1 MRIGIEMAIQFA
13 RTEFLR
19 RSEGCDSCRKAAY
32 NARTIVKNEQTKI
45 RYNFSRKEDNVYH
58 TVLIPAYV
66 NQKFKNI
73 QTLMNEVERTAKNQK
88 NSQLLKDIVIALPDE
103 KELNLE
109 HRIELTH
116 QIVDA
121 MEWVQN
127 GLGVQID
134 IHKPQI
140 GDKNWHVHILVTMR
154 RFREDGTGLGDI
166 AVDLNPKIITV
177 NGKKVVIKDP
187 EMIHER
193 VKEIINAYFAKL
205 GLPYR
210 VKDTSKVPGK
220 HIGRIRNLI
229 NEVVNENELRK
240 EAHLKI
246 INDADVITDSITH
259 YKSIFTKQDVE
270 KAVKDIPDP
279 TAREQLVQQVLSSN
293 RILELY
299 HDDGES
305 SKYFTTIEVRNEE
318 TRIIRIA
325 NKINNQVYYNDIYNL
340 KSDIESLANVTEEQK
355 QALRHILLSTSGVRV
370 LRGRAGTGK
379 SYVLIKA
386 YKLATNRGQK
396 VIGLAPTHKAVSELK
411 SKGYT
416 EVYTV
421 KGFLYNRKKIF
432 MKGSLIVVD
441 EAGMVGTKAYAE
453 LFRVVRN
460 NYCQLI
466 LAGDEKQLASI
477 ERGGMFEMLSNNFGS
492 HVLID
497 IRRQSE
503 NWSREAATKF
513 AESNIL
519 SGITLLRQ
527 NKCVKFDN
535 TLQDSISKLIYDWS
549 LSKFK
554 LHEKLVITVRNK
566 DVDILNS
573 SIRSLLKANG
583 TLKGTEYER
592 SIDGRK
598 KSYMAGDRIVFQKSD
613 KDLQIQNSEFATLTS
628 VNKNEFVAKT
638 DAGKEV
644 SFDPSKIQFKH
655 GYASTIYK
663 AQGASI
669 KNVYVLHNGVSNISS
684 SYVAM
689 TRHIE
694 SLQLYCNKKA
704 TVSIN
709 SLINQL
715 SRPND
720 KSASITLKTAH
731 DLEKARTK
739 TTVFSKVFS
748 KVENWFKSIIND
760 INDRSH
766 VNEEYYHFTAKPEQ
780 EAKVEKVQQENSIK
794 QCTTKDISTPLF
806 MHIKEQRQYDYDVTI
821 LSAEGKSISSFQEA
835 GIDSRM
841 VYSSNVNNLKYYQAF
856 QGEKI
861 LIAANNDKQNKE
873 YVSTINEA
881 AKALKSKGAITS
893 IVVPSE
899 GEDFNE
905 MLKNKGATAVKELMI
920 PEIMKL
926 INTQN
931 VKTESEQVVKTDIA
945 QKIGLR
951 R

>member
-1 MRIGIEMAIQFA
+1 MAIQFT
-13 RTEFLR
+13 RIEFLT
-19 RSEGCDSCRKAAY
+19 RSKGGDSCRKAAY
-32 NARTIVKNEQTKI
+32 NARTIVKNENTGIK
-45 RYNFSRKEDNVYH
+45 YNFSRKKDNVYH
-58 TVLIPAYV
+58 TVLIPDYV
-66 NQKFKNI
+66 KQEFKNI

-88 NSQLLKDIVIALPDE
+88 NSQLLKDIVIALPDD

-134 IHKPQI
+134 IHKPQTE
-140 GDKNWHVHILVTMR
+140 DKNWHVHILLTMR

-166 AVDLNPKIITV
+166 AVDLNPKIITLS
-177 NGKKVVIKDP
+177 NGKKIVIRDP
-187 EMIHER
+187 EMIHEK
-193 VKEIINAYFAKL
+193 VKKIINAFFAKL
-205 GLPYR
+205 GLSNR
-210 VKDTSKVPGK
+210 VDKISEVPQK
-220 HIGRIRNLI
+220 HIGPTRIRNLI

-240 EAHLKI
+240 EANLKI
-246 INDADVITDSITH
+246 IKDGDVITDSITH
-259 YKSIFTKQDVE
+259 YKSIFTKQDIE
-270 KAVKDIPDP
+270 KAIKDIPYS
-279 TAREQLVQQVLSSN
+279 AKAEREQLVQQVLSSN

-305 SKYFTTIEVRNEE
+305 SKYFTTIEVRNDE

-340 KSDIESLANVTEEQK
+340 KSDIEGLANVSEEQK
-355 QALRHILLSTSGVRV
+355 QALRHILLSNSGVRV

-379 SYVLIKA
+379 SYVLAKVH
-386 YKLATNRGQK
+386 KLATKRGQN
-396 VIGLAPTHKAVSELK
+396 VIGLAPTHKAVSKLK

-432 MKGSLIVVD
+432 MQDSLIVVD

-453 LFRVVRN
+453 LVRVVRKN
-460 NYCQLI
+460 NCQLI

-477 ERGGMFEMLSNNFGS
+477 ERGGMFEMLSNIFGS
-492 HVLID
+492 HVLVN

-503 NWSREAATKF
+503 NWSREAAMEF

-527 NKCVKFDN
+527 NNCVRFDN
-535 TLQDSISKLIYDWS
+535 TLQDSMSKLIYNWS

-583 TLKGTEYER
+583 TLQGKEYRR
-592 SIDGRK
+592 SIAERK
-598 KSYMAGDRIVFQKSD
+598 ESYMAGDRIVFQKSY

-628 VNKNEFVAKT
+628 VSKNKFIAKT
-638 DAGKEV
+638 DTGKEV
-644 SFDPSKIQFKH
+644 SFDPSEIQFKH
-655 GYASTIYK
+655 GYASTVYK
-663 AQGASI
+663 VQGASI
-669 KNVYVLHNGVSNISS
+669 KDVYVLHNGVSNISS

-689 TRHIE
+689 TRHIK
-694 SLQLYCNKKA
+694 SLKLYCNKEA
-704 TVSIN
+704 TKSIN
-709 SLINQL
+709 SLIKQL
-715 SRPND
+715 SRPNE

-731 DLEKARTK
+731 DLEEERTK
-739 TTVFSKVFS
+739 TTVFSKI
-748 KVENWFKSIIND
+748 ENWFKSIIND

-766 VNEEYYHFTAKPEQ
+766 VNKEYYHFTAKPEE
-780 EAKVEKVQQENSIK
+780 EAKVEKVQL
-794 QCTTKDISTPLF
+794 KDISTPLF

-821 LSAEGKSISSFQEA
+821 LSAEGKTISSFQEI

-841 VYSSNVNNLKYYQAF
+841 VYSSNVNNLKYYQPF

-881 AKALKSKGAITS
+881 AKVLTSKGAITS
-893 IVVPSE
+893 IVIHSE

-945 QKIGLR
+945 QKIVIR

>member
-1 MRIGIEMAIQFA
+1 MAIQFA
-13 RTEFLR
+13 RIEFLR
-19 RSEGCDSCRKAAY
+19 RSEGGDSCRKAAY
-32 NARTIVKNEQTKI
+32 NARTIVKNKQTGI
-45 RYNFSRKEDNVYH
+45 RYNFSRKKDNVYH
-58 TVLIPAYV
+58 TVLIPDYV
-66 NQKFKNI
+66 NQDFKNI
-73 QTLMNEVERTAKNQK
+73 QTLMNEVERTETRE
-88 NSQLLKDIVIALPDE
+88 NSKLLKDIVIALPDE

-116 QIVDA
+116 RIVDA

-140 GDKNWHVHILVTMR
+140 GDKNWHVHILVTTR
-154 RFREDGTGLGDI
+154 RFKENGEELGDK
-166 AVDLNPKIITV
+166 AVDLEAKFITV
-177 NGKKVVIKDP
+177 KGQWRIIKDSK
-187 EMIHER
+187 MIHEIA
-193 VKEIINAYFAKL
+193 KEETNAYFAEL

-210 VKDTSKVPGK
+210 VDETSEVPGK
-220 HIGRIRNLI
+220 HIGPRRIRNFI
-229 NEVVNENELRK
+229 NEVLNENELRK

-340 KSDIESLANVTEEQK
+340 KSDIEGLANVSEEQK
-355 QALRHILLSTSGVRV
+355 QALSHILLSTSGVRV

-386 YKLATNRGQK
+386 HKLATNRGQK
-396 VIGLAPTHKAVSELK
+396 VIGLAPTHKAVSELR

-432 MKGSLIVVD
+432 MQDSLIVVD

-460 NYCQLI
+460 NNCQLI

-477 ERGGMFEMLSNNFGS
+477 ERGGMFEMLSNIFGS
-492 HVLID
+492 HVLVN
-497 IRRQSE
+497 IRRQSK
-503 NWSREAATKF
+503 NWSREAAMEF

-527 NKCVKFDN
+527 NNCVRFDN
-535 TLQDSISKLIYDWS
+535 TLQDSMSKLIYDWS

-598 KSYMAGDRIVFQKSD
+598 KSYMAGDRIVFQKSY

-628 VNKNEFVAKT
+628 VSKNKFIAKT
-638 DAGKEV
+638 DTGKEV
-644 SFDPSKIQFKH
+644 SFDPSEIQFKH
-655 GYASTIYK
+655 GYASTVYK
-663 AQGASI
+663 VQGASI
-669 KNVYVLHNGVSNISS
+669 KDVYVLHNGVSNISS

-689 TRHIE
+689 TRYIE
-694 SLQLYCNKKA
+694 NLKLYCNKEA
-704 TVSIN
+704 TKSIN

-715 SRPND
+715 SRPNE

-731 DLEKARTK
+731 DLEKERTK
-739 TTVFSKVFS
+739 TTVFSKI
-748 KVENWFKSIIND
+748 ENWFKSIIND

-766 VNEEYYHFTAKPEQ
+766 VNKEYYHFTAKPEE
-780 EAKVEKVQQENSIK
+780 EAKVEKVQL
-794 QCTTKDISTPLF
+794 KDISTPLF
-806 MHIKEQRQYDYDVTI
+806 MQIKEQRQYDYDVTI
-821 LSAEGKSISSFQEA
+821 LSAEGKTISSFQEA

-841 VYSSNVNNLKYYQAF
+841 VYSSNVNNLKYYQPF

-881 AKALKSKGAITS
+881 AKVLTSKGAITS
-893 IVVPSE
+893 IVIHSE

-905 MLKNKGATAVKELMI
+905 MLKNKGAIAVKELMI

-931 VKTESEQVVKTDIA
+931 VKTESEQIIKADIA
-945 QKIGLR
+945 PKIVIR

>member
-13 RTEFLR
+13 RIEFLS
-19 RSEGCDSCRKAAY
+19 RSTGGDSCRKAAY
-32 NARTIVKNEQTKI
+32 NARTIVKNKQTGI
-45 RYNFSRKEDNVYH
+45 RYNFSRKKDNVYH
-58 TVLIPAYV
+58 TVLIPDYV
-66 NQKFKNI
+66 KQEFKNI
-73 QTLMNEVERTAKNQK
+73 QTLMNEVERTAKDP

-116 QIVDA
+116 RIVDA

-140 GDKNWHVHILVTMR
+140 GDKNWHAHILLTMR
-154 RFREDGTGLGDI
+154 RFRKDGTGLGDR

-177 NGKKVVIKDP
+177 NGKKVVIKDSK
-187 EMIHER
+187 MIHEIA
-193 VKEIINAYFAKL
+193 KEETNAYFAEL

-210 VKDTSKVPGK
+210 VDETSEVPGK
-220 HIGRIRNLI
+220 HIGPRRIRNLI
-229 NEVVNENELRK
+229 NEVLNENELRK

-259 YKSIFTKQDVE
+259 YKSIFTKEDVE

-279 TAREQLVQQVLSSN
+279 TAREQLVQKVLSSN

-325 NKINNQVYYNDIYNL
+325 NKINDQVYYNNIYNL
-340 KSDIESLANVTEEQK
+340 KSDIEGLANVSEEQK

-379 SYVLIKA
+379 SYVLAKA
-386 YKLATNRGQK
+386 HKLATNRGQK
-396 VIGLAPTHKAVSELK
+396 VIGLAPTHKAVSELR

-432 MKGSLIVVD
+432 MQDSLIVVD

-460 NYCQLI
+460 NNCQLI

-477 ERGGMFEMLSNNFGS
+477 ERGGMFEILSNIFGS
-492 HVLID
+492 HVLVN

-503 NWSREAATKF
+503 NWSREAAMEF

-527 NKCVKFDN
+527 NNCVRFDN
-535 TLQDSISKLIYDWS
+535 TLQDSMSKLIYNWS

-554 LHEKLVITVRNK
+554 PHEKLVITVRNK

-583 TLKGTEYER
+583 TLQGTEYRR
-592 SIDGRK
+592 SI
-598 KSYMAGDRIVFQKSD
+598 
-613 KDLQIQNSEFATLTS
+613 
-628 VNKNEFVAKT
+628 
-638 DAGKEV
+638 
-644 SFDPSKIQFKH
+644 
-655 GYASTIYK
+655 
-663 AQGASI
+663 
-669 KNVYVLHNGVSNISS
+669 
-684 SYVAM
+684 
-689 TRHIE
+689 
-694 SLQLYCNKKA
+694 
-704 TVSIN
+704 
-709 SLINQL
+709 
-715 SRPND
+715 
-720 KSASITLKTAH
+720 
-731 DLEKARTK
+731 LEKERTK

-766 VNEEYYHFTAKPEQ
+766 VNEEYYHFTVKPEQ

-794 QCTTKDISTPLF
+794 QYPFKDISTPLF
-806 MHIKEQRQYDYDVTI
+806 MQIKEQRQYDYDVTI
-821 LSAEGKSISSFQEA
+821 LSAEGKTISSFQEA

-841 VYSSNVNNLKYYQAF
+841 VYSSNVNNLKYYQPF

-881 AKALKSKGAITS
+881 VKVLTSKGAITS
-893 IVVPSE
+893 IVIHSE
-899 GEDFNE
+899 GEDFND
-905 MLKNKGATAVKELMI
+905 MLKNKGAVAVKELMI

>member
-1 MRIGIEMAIQFA
+1 MAIQFT
-13 RTEFLR
+13 RIEFLT
-19 RSEGCDSCRKAAY
+19 RSKGGDSCRKAAY
-32 NARTIVKNEQTKI
+32 NARTIVKNENTGIK
-45 RYNFSRKEDNVYH
+45 YNFSRKKDNVYH
-58 TVLIPAYV
+58 TVLIPDYV
-66 NQKFKNI
+66 KQEFKNI

-88 NSQLLKDIVIALPDE
+88 NSQLLKDIVIALPDD

-134 IHKPQI
+134 IHKPQT
-140 GDKNWHVHILVTMR
+140 GDKNWHTHILLTMR

-177 NGKKVVIKDP
+177 NGKKVVIKDSK
-187 EMIHER
+187 MIHEIA
-193 VKEIINAYFAKL
+193 KEETNAYFAEL

-210 VKDTSKVPGK
+210 VDETSEVPGK
-220 HIGRIRNLI
+220 HIGPRRIRNLI
-229 NEVVNENELRK
+229 NEVLNENELRK

-325 NKINNQVYYNDIYNL
+325 NKINDQVYYNDIYNL
-340 KSDIESLANVTEEQK
+340 KSDIEGLANVSEEQK

-386 YKLATNRGQK
+386 HKLATNRGQK
-396 VIGLAPTHKAVSELK
+396 VIGLAPTHKAVSELR

-421 KGFLYNRKKIF
+421 KGFLYNRKKNF
-432 MKGSLIVVD
+432 MQGSLIVVD

-460 NYCQLI
+460 NNCQLI

-477 ERGGMFEMLSNNFGS
+477 ERGGMFEMLSNIFGS
-492 HVLID
+492 HVLVN
-497 IRRQSE
+497 IRRQSK

-519 SGITLLRQ
+519 SCITLLRQ

-535 TLQDSISKLIYDWS
+535 TLQDSMSKLIYNWS

-583 TLKGTEYER
+583 TLQGKEYRR
-592 SIDGRK
+592 SIAERK
-598 KSYMAGDRIVFQKSD
+598 ESYMAGDRIVFQKSY

-628 VNKNEFVAKT
+628 VSKNKFIAKT
-638 DAGKEV
+638 DTRKEV
-644 SFDPSKIQFKH
+644 SFDPSEIQFKH
-655 GYASTIYK
+655 GYASTVYK

-669 KNVYVLHNGVSNISS
+669 KDVYVLHNGISNISS

-694 SLQLYCNKKA
+694 NLQLYCNKEA
-704 TVSIN
+704 TGSIN

-715 SRPND
+715 SRPNE

-731 DLEKARTK
+731 DLEKERTK
-739 TTVFSKVFS
+739 TTVFSKI
-748 KVENWFKSIIND
+748 ENWFKSIIND

-780 EAKVEKVQQENSIK
+780 EAKVEKVQL
-794 QCTTKDISTPLF
+794 KDISTPLF

-821 LSAEGKSISSFQEA
+821 LSAEGKTISSFQKA

-841 VYSSNVNNLKYYQAF
+841 VYSSNVNNLKYYQPF

-861 LIAANNDKQNKE
+861 LIAANNDKHNKE
-873 YVSTINEA
+873 YASTINEA

-905 MLKNKGATAVKELMI
+905 MLKNKGAIAVKELMI

-945 QKIGLR
+945 PKIGVR

>member
-1 MRIGIEMAIQFA
+1 M
-13 RTEFLR
+13 
-19 RSEGCDSCRKAAY
+19 
-32 NARTIVKNEQTKI
+32 
-45 RYNFSRKEDNVYH
+45 
-58 TVLIPAYV
+58 
-66 NQKFKNI
+66 
-73 QTLMNEVERTAKNQK
+73 
-88 NSQLLKDIVIALPDE
+88 
-103 KELNLE
+103 
-109 HRIELTH
+109 
-116 QIVDA
+116 
-121 MEWVQN
+121 
-127 GLGVQID
+127 
-134 IHKPQI
+134 
-140 GDKNWHVHILVTMR
+140 
-154 RFREDGTGLGDI
+154 
-166 AVDLNPKIITV
+166 
-177 NGKKVVIKDP
+177 
-187 EMIHER
+187 
-193 VKEIINAYFAKL
+193 
-205 GLPYR
+205 
-210 VKDTSKVPGK
+210 
-220 HIGRIRNLI
+220 
-229 NEVVNENELRK
+229 
-240 EAHLKI
+240 
-246 INDADVITDSITH
+246 
-259 YKSIFTKQDVE
+259 
-270 KAVKDIPDP
+270 
-279 TAREQLVQQVLSSN
+279 
-293 RILELY
+293 
-299 HDDGES
+299 
-305 SKYFTTIEVRNEE
+305 
-318 TRIIRIA
+318 
-325 NKINNQVYYNDIYNL
+325 
-340 KSDIESLANVTEEQK
+340 
-355 QALRHILLSTSGVRV
+355 LSTSGVRV

-386 YKLATNRGQK
+386 HKLATNRRQK
-396 VIGLAPTHKAVSELK
+396 VIGLAPTHKAVSELR

-421 KGFLYNRKKIF
+421 KGFLYNRKKNF
-432 MKGSLIVVD
+432 MQGSLIVVD

-519 SGITLLRQ
+519 SGITLMRQ

-583 TLKGTEYER
+583 TLQGTEYRR
-592 SIDGRK
+592 SIAGRK
-598 KSYMAGDRIVFQKSD
+598 ESYMAGDRIVFQKSD

-669 KNVYVLHNGVSNISS
+669 KDVYVLHNGVSNISS

-694 SLQLYCNKKA
+694 KLQLYCNKKA
-704 TVSIN
+704 TVSIK

-715 SRPND
+715 SRPNE

-731 DLEKARTK
+731 DLEKERTK

-766 VNEEYYHFTAKPEQ
+766 VNEEYYHFTAKPEE
-780 EAKVEKVQQENSIK
+780 EAKVEKVQL
-794 QCTTKDISTPLF
+794 KDISTPLF

-821 LSAEGKSISSFQEA
+821 LSAEGKTISSFQEA

-841 VYSSNVNNLKYYQAF
+841 VYSSNVNNLKYYQPF

-873 YVSTINEA
+873 YASTINEA

-945 QKIGLR
+945 QKIVIR

>member
-1 MRIGIEMAIQFA
+1 MQ
-13 RTEFLR
+13 
-19 RSEGCDSCRKAAY
+19 
-32 NARTIVKNEQTKI
+32 
-45 RYNFSRKEDNVYH
+45 
-58 TVLIPAYV
+58 
-66 NQKFKNI
+66 
-73 QTLMNEVERTAKNQK
+73 
-88 NSQLLKDIVIALPDE
+88 
-103 KELNLE
+103 
-109 HRIELTH
+109 
-116 QIVDA
+116 
-121 MEWVQN
+121 
-127 GLGVQID
+127 
-134 IHKPQI
+134 
-140 GDKNWHVHILVTMR
+140 
-154 RFREDGTGLGDI
+154 
-166 AVDLNPKIITV
+166 
-177 NGKKVVIKDP
+177 
-187 EMIHER
+187 
-193 VKEIINAYFAKL
+193 
-205 GLPYR
+205 
-210 VKDTSKVPGK
+210 
-220 HIGRIRNLI
+220 
-229 NEVVNENELRK
+229 
-240 EAHLKI
+240 
-246 INDADVITDSITH
+246 
-259 YKSIFTKQDVE
+259 
-270 KAVKDIPDP
+270 
-279 TAREQLVQQVLSSN
+279 
-293 RILELY
+293 
-299 HDDGES
+299 
-305 SKYFTTIEVRNEE
+305 
-318 TRIIRIA
+318 
-325 NKINNQVYYNDIYNL
+325 
-340 KSDIESLANVTEEQK
+340 
-355 QALRHILLSTSGVRV
+355 
-370 LRGRAGTGK
+370 
-379 SYVLIKA
+379 
-386 YKLATNRGQK
+386 
-396 VIGLAPTHKAVSELK
+396 
-411 SKGYT
+411 
-416 EVYTV
+416 
-421 KGFLYNRKKIF
+421 
-432 MKGSLIVVD
+432 GSLIVVD

-583 TLKGTEYER
+583 TLQGTEYRR
-592 SIDGRK
+592 SIAGRK
-598 KSYMAGDRIVFQKSD
+598 ESYMAGDRIVFQKSD

-669 KNVYVLHNGVSNISS
+669 KDVYVLHNGVSNISS

-731 DLEKARTK
+731 DLEKERTRP
-739 TTVFSKVFS
+739 TVFS

-766 VNEEYYHFTAKPEQ
+766 VNEEYYYFTAKPEE
-780 EAKVEKVQQENSIK
+780 EAKVEKVQL
-794 QCTTKDISTPLF
+794 KDISTPLF
-806 MHIKEQRQYDYDVTI
+806 MQIKEQRQYDYDVTI
-821 LSAEGKSISSFQEA
+821 LSAEGKAISSFQKA

-841 VYSSNVNNLKYYQAF
+841 VYSSNVNNLKYYQPF

-861 LIAANNDKQNKE
+861 LIAANNYKQNKE

-881 AKALKSKGAITS
+881 AKVLTSKGAITS

-905 MLKNKGATAVKELMI
+905 MLKNKGATAVNELMI

-945 QKIGLR
+945 QKIGVR

>member
-1 MRIGIEMAIQFA
+1 MRIGIEMAIQFT
-13 RTEFLR
+13 RIEFLS
-19 RSEGCDSCRKAAY
+19 RSKGGDSCRKAAY
-32 NARTIVKNEQTKI
+32 NARTIVKNKQTGIK
-45 RYNFSRKEDNVYH
+45 YNFSRKKDNVYH
-58 TVLIPAYV
+58 TVLIPDYV
-66 NQKFKNI
+66 KQEFKNI
-73 QTLMNEVERTAKNQK
+73 QTLMNEVERTAKK
-88 NSQLLKDIVIALPDE
+88 DNSQLLKDIVIALPDE

-116 QIVDA
+116 QIVDE
-121 MEWVQN
+121 MEWVQK
-127 GLGVQID
+127 GIGVQID
-134 IHKPQI
+134 IHKPQT
-140 GDKNWHVHILVTMR
+140 GDKNWHVHILLTMR

-166 AVDLNPKIITV
+166 AVDLNPKIRTV

-210 VKDTSKVPGK
+210 VDEKSKVPGK

-246 INDADVITDSITH
+246 INDADLITDSITH

-279 TAREQLVQQVLSSN
+279 TAREQLVQKVLSSN

-305 SKYFTTIEVRNEE
+305 SKYFTTTEVRNEE

-340 KSDIESLANVTEEQK
+340 KSDIEGLANVSEEQK

-379 SYVLIKA
+379 SYVLAKA

-432 MKGSLIVVD
+432 MQGSLIVVD

-583 TLKGTEYER
+583 TLQGTEYRR
-592 SIDGRK
+592 SIAGRK
-598 KSYMAGDRIVFQKSD
+598 ESYMAGDRIVFQKSD

-644 SFDPSKIQFKH
+644 SFDSVKYNLNMAMQ
-655 GYASTIYK
+655 
-663 AQGASI
+663 
-669 KNVYVLHNGVSNISS
+669 VLFI
-684 SYVAM
+684 
-689 TRHIE
+689 R
-694 SLQLYCNKKA
+694 L
-704 TVSIN
+704 
-709 SLINQL
+709 
-715 SRPND
+715 R
-720 KSASITLKTAH
+720 
-731 DLEKARTK
+731 
-739 TTVFSKVFS
+739 
-748 KVENWFKSIIND
+748 
-760 INDRSH
+760 
-766 VNEEYYHFTAKPEQ
+766 
-780 EAKVEKVQQENSIK
+780 
-794 QCTTKDISTPLF
+794 
-806 MHIKEQRQYDYDVTI
+806 
-821 LSAEGKSISSFQEA
+821 
-835 GIDSRM
+835 
-841 VYSSNVNNLKYYQAF
+841 
-856 QGEKI
+856 
-861 LIAANNDKQNKE
+861 
-873 YVSTINEA
+873 
-881 AKALKSKGAITS
+881 
-893 IVVPSE
+893 
-899 GEDFNE
+899 
-905 MLKNKGATAVKELMI
+905 EL
-920 PEIMKL
+920 L
-926 INTQN
+926 
-931 VKTESEQVVKTDIA
+931 
-945 QKIGLR
+945 
-951 R
+951 

>member
-1 MRIGIEMAIQFA
+1 MAIQFT
-13 RTEFLR
+13 RIEFLT
-19 RSEGCDSCRKAAY
+19 RSKGGDSCRKAAY
-32 NARTIVKNEQTKI
+32 NARTIVENEKTGIK
-45 RYNFSRKEDNVYH
+45 YNFSRKKDNVYH
-58 TVLIPAYV
+58 TVLIPDYV

-73 QTLMNEVERTAKNQK
+73 QTLMNEVERTAKDP

-116 QIVDA
+116 RIVDA

-140 GDKNWHVHILVTMR
+140 GDKNWHAHILLTMR
-154 RFREDGTGLGDI
+154 RFRKDGTGLGDR

-177 NGKKVVIKDP
+177 NGKKVVIKDSK
-187 EMIHER
+187 MIHEIA
-193 VKEIINAYFAKL
+193 KEETNAYFAEL

-210 VKDTSKVPGK
+210 VDETSEVPGK
-220 HIGRIRNLI
+220 HIGPRRIRNLI

-270 KAVKDIPDP
+270 KAVKDIPDL
-279 TAREQLVQQVLSSN
+279 TAREQLVQKVLSSN

-340 KSDIESLANVTEEQK
+340 KSDIEGLANVSEEQK

-386 YKLATNRGQK
+386 HELATNRGQK

-416 EVYTV
+416 DVYTV

-432 MKGSLIVVD
+432 MQNRLIVVD

-460 NYCQLI
+460 NNCQLI

-477 ERGGMFEMLSNNFGS
+477 ERGGMFEMLSNIFGS
-492 HVLID
+492 HVLVNIQ
-497 IRRQSE
+497 RQSE
-503 NWSREAATKF
+503 NWSREAAMKF

-527 NKCVKFDN
+527 NNCVRFDN
-535 TLQDSISKLIYDWS
+535 TLQDSMSKLIYNWS

-554 LHEKLVITVRNK
+554 PHEKLVITVRNK

-583 TLKGTEYER
+583 TLKGKEYRR
-592 SIDGRK
+592 SIAGREE
-598 KSYMAGDRIVFQKSD
+598 SYMVGDRIVFQTND

-628 VNKNEFVAKT
+628 VSKNKFIAKT
-638 DAGKEV
+638 DAGKKV

-669 KNVYVLHNGVSNISS
+669 KDVYVLHNGVSNISS

-731 DLEKARTK
+731 DLEKERTK

-766 VNEEYYHFTAKPEQ
+766 VNEEYYHFTAKPDQ
-780 EAKVEKVQQENSIK
+780 EAKVEKVQL
-794 QCTTKDISTPLF
+794 KDISTPLF
-806 MHIKEQRQYDYDVTI
+806 MQIKEQRQYDYDVTI
-821 LSAEGKSISSFQEA
+821 LSAEGKAISSFQKA

-841 VYSSNVNNLKYYQAF
+841 VYSSNVNNLKYYQPF

-861 LIAANNDKQNKE
+861 LIAANNYKQNKE

-881 AKALKSKGAITS
+881 AKVLTSKGAITS

-931 VKTESEQVVKTDIA
+931 VKTESEQVVKTNIA
-945 QKIGLR
+945 PKIGVR

>member
-1 MRIGIEMAIQFA
+1 MRIGIEMAIQFT
-13 RTEFLR
+13 RIEFLS
-19 RSEGCDSCRKAAY
+19 RSKGGDSCRKAAY
-32 NARTIVKNEQTKI
+32 NARTIVKNKQTGIK
-45 RYNFSRKEDNVYH
+45 YNFSRKKDNVYH
-58 TVLIPAYV
+58 TVLIPDYV
-66 NQKFKNI
+66 KQEFKNI
-73 QTLMNEVERTAKNQK
+73 QTLMNEVERTAKDP

-116 QIVDA
+116 RIVDA

-140 GDKNWHVHILVTMR
+140 GDKNWHAHILLTMR
-154 RFREDGTGLGDI
+154 RFRKDGTGLGDR

-177 NGKKVVIKDP
+177 NGKKVVIKDSK
-187 EMIHER
+187 MIHEIA
-193 VKEIINAYFAKL
+193 KEETNAYFAEL

-210 VKDTSKVPGK
+210 VDETSEVPGK
-220 HIGRIRNLI
+220 HIGPRRIRNFI
-229 NEVVNENELRK
+229 NEVLNENELRK

-340 KSDIESLANVTEEQK
+340 KSDIEGLANVSEEQK

-386 YKLATNRGQK
+386 HELATNRGQK

-432 MKGSLIVVD
+432 MQDSLIVVD

-460 NYCQLI
+460 NNCQLI

-477 ERGGMFEMLSNNFGS
+477 ERGGMFEMLSNIFGS
-492 HVLID
+492 HVLVN

-503 NWSREAATKF
+503 NWSREAAMEF

-527 NKCVKFDN
+527 NNSVRFDN
-535 TLQDSISKLIYDWS
+535 TLQDSMSKLIYNWS

-554 LHEKLVITVRNK
+554 PHEKLVITVRNK

-598 KSYMAGDRIVFQKSD
+598 KSYMAGDRIVFQKSY

-628 VNKNEFVAKT
+628 VSKNKFIAKT
-638 DAGKEV
+638 DTGKEV
-644 SFDPSKIQFKH
+644 SFDPSEIQFKH
-655 GYASTIYK
+655 GYASTVYK
-663 AQGASI
+663 VQGASI
-669 KNVYVLHNGVSNISS
+669 KDVYVLHNGVSNISS

-689 TRHIE
+689 TRHIK
-694 SLQLYCNKKA
+694 SLKLYCNNEA
-704 TVSIN
+704 TKSVN

-715 SRPND
+715 SRPNE

-731 DLEKARTK
+731 DLEKERTK
-739 TTVFSKVFS
+739 TTVFSKI
-748 KVENWFKSIIND
+748 ENWFKSIIND

-766 VNEEYYHFTAKPEQ
+766 VNKEYYHFTAKPEE
-780 EAKVEKVQQENSIK
+780 EAKVEKVQL
-794 QCTTKDISTPLF
+794 KDISTPLF
-806 MHIKEQRQYDYDVTI
+806 MHIKEQRQNDYDVTI
-821 LSAEGKSISSFQEA
+821 LSAEGKTISSFQEA

-841 VYSSNVNNLKYYQAF
+841 VYSSNVNNLKYYQPF

-881 AKALKSKGAITS
+881 AKVLTSKGAITS
-893 IVVPSE
+893 IVIHSE

-905 MLKNKGATAVKELMI
+905 MLKNKGAIAVKGLMI

>member
-1 MRIGIEMAIQFA
+1 MAIQFT
-13 RTEFLR
+13 RIEFLT
-19 RSEGCDSCRKAAY
+19 RSKGGDSCRKAAY
-32 NARTIVKNEQTKI
+32 NARTIVENEKTGIK
-45 RYNFSRKEDNVYH
+45 YNFSRKKDNVYH
-58 TVLIPAYV
+58 TVLIPDYV

-73 QTLMNEVERTAKNQK
+73 QTLMNEVERTAKDP

-116 QIVDA
+116 RIVDA

-140 GDKNWHVHILVTMR
+140 GDKNWHAHILLTMR
-154 RFREDGTGLGDI
+154 RFRKDGTGLGDR

-177 NGKKVVIKDP
+177 NGKKVVIKDSK
-187 EMIHER
+187 MIHEIA
-193 VKEIINAYFAKL
+193 KEETNAYFAEL
-205 GLPYR
+205 GLLYR
-210 VKDTSKVPGK
+210 VDETSEVPGK
-220 HIGRIRNLI
+220 HIGPRRIRNLI

-279 TAREQLVQQVLSSN
+279 TAREQLVQKVLSSN

-340 KSDIESLANVTEEQK
+340 KSDIEGLANVSEEQK

-379 SYVLIKA
+379 SYVLAKA

-396 VIGLAPTHKAVSELK
+396 VIGLAPTHKAVSELR

-477 ERGGMFEMLSNNFGS
+477 ERGGMFEMLSNIFGS
-492 HVLID
+492 HVLVNIQ
-497 IRRQSE
+497 RQSE
-503 NWSREAATKF
+503 NWSREAAMKF

-527 NKCVKFDN
+527 NNCVRFDN
-535 TLQDSISKLIYDWS
+535 TLQDSMSKLIYNWS

-554 LHEKLVITVRNK
+554 PHEKLVITVRNK

-583 TLKGTEYER
+583 TLKGKEYRR
-592 SIDGRK
+592 SIAGREE
-598 KSYMAGDRIVFQKSD
+598 SYMVGDRIVFQTND

-628 VNKNEFVAKT
+628 VSKNKFIAKT
-638 DAGKEV
+638 DAGKKV

-655 GYASTIYK
+655 GYASTVYK
-663 AQGASI
+663 VQGASI
-669 KNVYVLHNGVSNISS
+669 KDVYVLHNGVSNISS

-689 TRHIE
+689 TRYIE
-694 SLQLYCNKKA
+694 NLKLYCNKEA
-704 TVSIN
+704 TKSIN

-715 SRPND
+715 SRPNE

-731 DLEKARTK
+731 DLEKERTK
-739 TTVFSKVFS
+739 PTVFS

-766 VNEEYYHFTAKPEQ
+766 VNEEYYYFTAKPEE
-780 EAKVEKVQQENSIK
+780 EAKVEKVQL
-794 QCTTKDISTPLF
+794 KDISTPLF

-821 LSAEGKSISSFQEA
+821 LSAEGKTISSFQEA

-841 VYSSNVNNLKYYQAF
+841 VYSSNVNNLKYYQPF

-881 AKALKSKGAITS
+881 AKVLTSKGAITS
-893 IVVPSE
+893 IVIHSE

-905 MLKNKGATAVKELMI
+905 MLKNKGAIAVKGLMI

-931 VKTESEQVVKTDIA
+931 VKTEPEQIVKADIA
-945 QKIGLR
+945 PKIRIR

>member
-1 MRIGIEMAIQFA
+1 MHIYWLLQE
-13 RTEFLR
+13 
-19 RSEGCDSCRKAAY
+19 D
-32 NARTIVKNEQTKI
+32 
-45 RYNFSRKEDNVYH
+45 KENG
-58 TVLIPAYV
+58 
-66 NQKFKNI
+66 
-73 QTLMNEVERTAKNQK
+73 E
-88 NSQLLKDIVIALPDE
+88 
-103 KELNLE
+103 ELCS
-109 HRIELTH
+109 
-116 QIVDA
+116 
-121 MEWVQN
+121 
-127 GLGVQID
+127 
-134 IHKPQI
+134 K
-140 GDKNWHVHILVTMR
+140 
-154 RFREDGTGLGDI
+154 
-166 AVDLNPKIITV
+166 AVDLEAKFITV
-177 NGKKVVIKDP
+177 KGQRCIIRDS
-187 EMIHER
+187 EMIHEI
-193 VKEIINAYFAKL
+193 VKEIINAFFAKL

-210 VKDTSKVPGK
+210 VDEISEVPGK
-220 HIGRIRNLI
+220 HIGNIKYIEIRNLI
-229 NEVVNENELRK
+229 TEVLNENELRK

-279 TAREQLVQQVLSSN
+279 TAREQLVQKVLSSN

-299 HDDGES
+299 YDDGES

-325 NKINNQVYYNDIYNL
+325 NKINNRVYYNDIYNL
-340 KSDIESLANVTEEQK
+340 KSDIEGLANVSEEQK

-386 YKLATNRGQK
+386 HKLATNRGQK

-432 MKGSLIVVD
+432 MQGSLIVVD

-583 TLKGTEYER
+583 TLQGTEYRR
-592 SIDGRK
+592 SIAGRK
-598 KSYMAGDRIVFQKSD
+598 ESYMAGDRIVFQKSD

-638 DAGKEV
+638 DAEKEV

-655 GYASTIYK
+655 GYASTVYK

-669 KNVYVLHNGVSNISS
+669 KDVYVLHNGISNISS

-694 SLQLYCNKKA
+694 KLQLYCNKKV

-731 DLEKARTK
+731 DLEKERTK

-766 VNEEYYHFTAKPEQ
+766 VNKEYYHFTAKPEE
-780 EAKVEKVQQENSIK
+780 EAKVEKVQL
-794 QCTTKDISTPLF
+794 KDISTPLF

-821 LSAEGKSISSFQEA
+821 LSAEGKTISSFQEA

-841 VYSSNVNNLKYYQAF
+841 VYSSNVNNLKYYQPF

-881 AKALKSKGAITS
+881 AKVLKSKGAITS
-893 IVVPSE
+893 IVVPSK

-905 MLKNKGATAVKELMI
+905 MLKNKGSIAVKGLMI

-945 QKIGLR
+945 QKIVIR

>member
-1 MRIGIEMAIQFA
+1 MAIQFT
-13 RTEFLR
+13 RIEFLS
-19 RSEGCDSCRKAAY
+19 RSKGGDSCRKAAY
-32 NARTIVKNEQTKI
+32 NARTIVKNEKTGIK
-45 RYNFSRKEDNVYH
+45 YNFSRKKDNVYH
-58 TVLIPAYV
+58 TVLIPDYV
-66 NQKFKNI
+66 NQDFKNI
-73 QTLMNEVERTAKNQK
+73 QTLMNEVERTAKDP

-116 QIVDA
+116 RIVDA
-121 MEWVQN
+121 MEWVQK
-127 GLGVQID
+127 GIGVQID

-140 GDKNWHVHILVTMR
+140 GDKNWHAHILLTMR
-154 RFREDGTGLGDI
+154 RFRKDGTGLGDR

-187 EMIHER
+187 EMIHEIA
-193 VKEIINAYFAKL
+193 KEETNAYFAEL

-210 VKDTSKVPGK
+210 VDETSEVPGK
-220 HIGRIRNLI
+220 HIGPRRIRNLI
-229 NEVVNENELRK
+229 NEVLNENELRK

-340 KSDIESLANVTEEQK
+340 KSDIEGLANVSEEQK
-355 QALRHILLSTSGVRV
+355 QALSHILLSTSGVRV

-379 SYVLIKA
+379 SYVLAKA
-386 YKLATNRGQK
+386 HKLATNRGQK
-396 VIGLAPTHKAVSELK
+396 VIGIAPTHKAVSELR

-416 EVYTV
+416 DVYTV

-432 MKGSLIVVD
+432 MQDSLIVVD

-460 NYCQLI
+460 NNCQLI

-477 ERGGMFEMLSNNFGS
+477 ERGGMFEILSNIFGS
-492 HVLID
+492 HVLVN

-503 NWSREAATKF
+503 NWSREAAMEF

-527 NKCVKFDN
+527 NNCVRFDN
-535 TLQDSISKLIYDWS
+535 TLQDSMSKLIYNWS

-554 LHEKLVITVRNK
+554 PHEKLVITVRNK

-598 KSYMAGDRIVFQKSD
+598 KSYMAGDRIVFQKSY

-628 VNKNEFVAKT
+628 VSKNKFIAKT
-638 DAGKEV
+638 DTGKEV
-644 SFDPSKIQFKH
+644 SFDPSEIQFKH
-655 GYASTIYK
+655 GYASTVYK
-663 AQGASI
+663 VQGASI
-669 KNVYVLHNGVSNISS
+669 KDVYVLHNGVSNISS

-689 TRHIE
+689 TRHIK
-694 SLQLYCNKKA
+694 SLKLYCNNEA
-704 TVSIN
+704 TKSIN

-715 SRPND
+715 SRPNE

-731 DLEKARTK
+731 DLEKERTK
-739 TTVFSKVFS
+739 TTVFSKI
-748 KVENWFKSIIND
+748 ENWFKSIIND

-766 VNEEYYHFTAKPEQ
+766 VNKEYYYFTAKPEE
-780 EAKVEKVQQENSIK
+780 EAKVEKVQL
-794 QCTTKDISTPLF
+794 KDISTSLF
-806 MHIKEQRQYDYDVTI
+806 MNIKEQRQYDYDVTI
-821 LSAEGKSISSFQEA
+821 LSAEGKTISSFQEA

-841 VYSSNVNNLKYYQAF
+841 VYSSNVNNLKYYQPF

-881 AKALKSKGAITS
+881 AKVLTSKGAITS

-899 GEDFNE
+899 GEDFND
-905 MLKNKGATAVKELMI
+905 MLKNKGATAVKDLMI

-931 VKTESEQVVKTDIA
+931 VKTEPEQIVKADIA
-945 QKIGLR
+945 PKIRIR

>member
-1 MRIGIEMAIQFA
+1 MAIQFA
-13 RTEFLR
+13 RIEFLS
-19 RSEGCDSCRKAAY
+19 RSTGGDSCRKAAY
-32 NARTIVKNEQTKI
+32 NARTIVKNKQTGI
-45 RYNFSRKEDNVYH
+45 RYNFSRKKDNVYH
-58 TVLIPAYV
+58 TVLIPDYV
-66 NQKFKNI
+66 KQEFKNI
-73 QTLMNEVERTAKNQK
+73 QTLMNEVERTAKDP

-116 QIVDA
+116 RIVDA

-140 GDKNWHVHILVTMR
+140 GDKNWHAHILLTMR
-154 RFREDGTGLGDI
+154 RFRKDGTGLGDR

-177 NGKKVVIKDP
+177 NGKKVVIKDSK
-187 EMIHER
+187 MIHEIA
-193 VKEIINAYFAKL
+193 KEETNAYFAEL

-210 VKDTSKVPGK
+210 VDETSEVPGK
-220 HIGRIRNLI
+220 HIGPRRIRNLI
-229 NEVVNENELRK
+229 NEVLNENELRK

-259 YKSIFTKQDVE
+259 YKSIFTKEDVE

-279 TAREQLVQQVLSSN
+279 TAREQLVQKVLSSN

-325 NKINNQVYYNDIYNL
+325 NKINDQVYYNNIYNL
-340 KSDIESLANVTEEQK
+340 KSDIEGLANVSEEQK

-379 SYVLIKA
+379 SYVLAKA
-386 YKLATNRGQK
+386 HKLATNRGQK
-396 VIGLAPTHKAVSELK
+396 VIGLAPTHKAVSELR

-432 MKGSLIVVD
+432 MQDSLIVVD

-460 NYCQLI
+460 NNCQLI

-477 ERGGMFEMLSNNFGS
+477 ERGGMFEILSNIFGS
-492 HVLID
+492 HVLVN

-503 NWSREAATKF
+503 NWSREAAMEF

-527 NKCVKFDN
+527 NNCVRFDN
-535 TLQDSISKLIYDWS
+535 TLQDSMSKLIYNWS

-554 LHEKLVITVRNK
+554 PHEKLVITVRNK

-583 TLKGTEYER
+583 TLQGTEYRR
-592 SIDGRK
+592 SI
-598 KSYMAGDRIVFQKSD
+598 
-613 KDLQIQNSEFATLTS
+613 
-628 VNKNEFVAKT
+628 
-638 DAGKEV
+638 
-644 SFDPSKIQFKH
+644 
-655 GYASTIYK
+655 
-663 AQGASI
+663 
-669 KNVYVLHNGVSNISS
+669 
-684 SYVAM
+684 
-689 TRHIE
+689 
-694 SLQLYCNKKA
+694 
-704 TVSIN
+704 
-709 SLINQL
+709 
-715 SRPND
+715 
-720 KSASITLKTAH
+720 
-731 DLEKARTK
+731 LEKERTK

-766 VNEEYYHFTAKPEQ
+766 VNEEYYHFTVKPEQ

-794 QCTTKDISTPLF
+794 QYPFKDISTPLF
-806 MHIKEQRQYDYDVTI
+806 MQIKEQRQYDYDVTI
-821 LSAEGKSISSFQEA
+821 LSAEGKTISSFQEA

-841 VYSSNVNNLKYYQAF
+841 VYSSNVNNLKYYQPF

-881 AKALKSKGAITS
+881 VKVLTSKGAITS
-893 IVVPSE
+893 IVIHSE
-899 GEDFNE
+899 GEDFND
-905 MLKNKGATAVKELMI
+905 MLKNKGAVAVKELMI

>member
-1 MRIGIEMAIQFA
+1 MRIGIEMAIQFT
-13 RTEFLR
+13 RIEFLS
-19 RSEGCDSCRKAAY
+19 RSKGGDSCRKAAY
-32 NARTIVKNEQTKI
+32 NARTIVKNENTGIK
-45 RYNFSRKEDNVYH
+45 YNFSRKKDNVYH
-58 TVLIPAYV
+58 TVLIPDYV
-66 NQKFKNI
+66 KQEFKNI
-73 QTLMNEVERTAKNQK
+73 QTLMNEVERTEKK
-88 NSQLLKDIVIALPDE
+88 DNSQLLKDIVIALPDE

-116 QIVDA
+116 QIVDE
-121 MEWVQN
+121 MEWVQS

-134 IHKPQI
+134 IHKSQTEE
-140 GDKNWHVHILVTMR
+140 NWHAHILLTIR
-154 RFREDGTGLGDI
+154 RFREDGTGLGDR
-166 AVDLNPKIITV
+166 AVDLNAKIITF
-177 NGKKVVIKDP
+177 NGKKVVIKDSK
-187 EMIHER
+187 MIHEIA
-193 VKEIINAYFAKL
+193 KEETNAYFAEL
-205 GLPYR
+205 GLPNR
-210 VKDTSKVPGK
+210 VKDISKVPQKHLGNIKHIKHIK

-240 EAHLKI
+240 EANLKI
-246 INDADVITDSITH
+246 IKDGDVITDSITH

-340 KSDIESLANVTEEQK
+340 KSDIEGLANVSEEQK

-386 YKLATNRGQK
+386 HKLATNRGQK
-396 VIGLAPTHKAVSELK
+396 VIGLAPTHKAVSELR

-432 MKGSLIVVD
+432 MQDSLIVVD
-441 EAGMVGTKAYAE
+441 EAGMAGTKAYAE

-460 NYCQLI
+460 NNCQLI

-477 ERGGMFEMLSNNFGS
+477 ERGGMFEMLSNIFGS
-492 HVLID
+492 HVLVN
-497 IRRQSE
+497 IRRQSK
-503 NWSREAATKF
+503 NWSRKAAMEF

-527 NKCVKFDN
+527 NNCVRFDN
-535 TLQDSISKLIYDWS
+535 TLQDSMSKLIYNWS

-554 LHEKLVITVRNK
+554 PHEKLVITVRNK

-583 TLKGTEYER
+583 TLKGKEYRR
-592 SIDGRK
+592 SIAGREE
-598 KSYMAGDRIVFQKSD
+598 SYMVGDRIVFQTND

-628 VNKNEFVAKT
+628 VSKNKFIAKT
-638 DAGKEV
+638 DAGKKV

-655 GYASTIYK
+655 GYASTVYK
-663 AQGASI
+663 VQGASI
-669 KNVYVLHNGVSNISS
+669 KDVYVLHNGVSNISS

-689 TRHIE
+689 TRYIE
-694 SLQLYCNKKA
+694 NLKLYCNKEA
-704 TVSIN
+704 TKSIN

-715 SRPND
+715 SRPNER
-720 KSASITLKTAH
+720 SASITLKTAH
-731 DLEKARTK
+731 DLEKERTK
-739 TTVFSKVFS
+739 PTVFS

-766 VNEEYYHFTAKPEQ
+766 VNEEYYYFTAKPEE
-780 EAKVEKVQQENSIK
+780 EAKVEKVQL
-794 QCTTKDISTPLF
+794 KDISTPLF

-821 LSAEGKSISSFQEA
+821 LSAEGKTISSFQEA

-841 VYSSNVNNLKYYQAF
+841 VYSSNVNNLKYYQPF

-945 QKIGLR
+945 QKIDLR

>member
-1 MRIGIEMAIQFA
+1 MAIQFT
-13 RTEFLR
+13 RIEFLS
-19 RSEGCDSCRKAAY
+19 RSKGGDSCRKAAY
-32 NARTIVKNEQTKI
+32 NARTIVKNENTGIK
-45 RYNFSRKEDNVYH
+45 YNFSRKKDNVYH
-58 TVLIPAYV
+58 TVLIPDYV
-66 NQKFKNI
+66 KQEFKNI
-73 QTLMNEVERTAKNQK
+73 QTLMNEVERTAKK
-88 NSQLLKDIVIALPDE
+88 DNSQLLKDIVIALPDE

-116 QIVDA
+116 QIVDE
-121 MEWVQN
+121 MEWVQK
-127 GLGVQID
+127 GIGVQID
-134 IHKPQI
+134 IHKPQT
-140 GDKNWHVHILVTMR
+140 GDKNWHVHILLTMR

-166 AVDLNPKIITV
+166 AVDLNPKIITLS

-193 VKEIINAYFAKL
+193 VKEIINAFFAKL

-270 KAVKDIPDP
+270 KTVKDIPDP

-340 KSDIESLANVTEEQK
+340 KSDIEGLANVSEEQK

-386 YKLATNRGQK
+386 HKLATNRGQK
-396 VIGLAPTHKAVSELK
+396 VIGLAPTHKAVSELR

-460 NYCQLI
+460 NNCQLI

-583 TLKGTEYER
+583 TLQGTEYRR
-592 SIDGRK
+592 SIAGRK
-598 KSYMAGDRIVFQKSD
+598 ESYMAGDRIVFQKSD

-644 SFDPSKIQFKH
+644 SFDSVKYNLNMGMQ
-655 GYASTIYK
+655 
-663 AQGASI
+663 
-669 KNVYVLHNGVSNISS
+669 VLFI
-684 SYVAM
+684 
-689 TRHIE
+689 R
-694 SLQLYCNKKA
+694 L
-704 TVSIN
+704 
-709 SLINQL
+709 
-715 SRPND
+715 R
-720 KSASITLKTAH
+720 
-731 DLEKARTK
+731 
-739 TTVFSKVFS
+739 
-748 KVENWFKSIIND
+748 
-760 INDRSH
+760 
-766 VNEEYYHFTAKPEQ
+766 
-780 EAKVEKVQQENSIK
+780 
-794 QCTTKDISTPLF
+794 
-806 MHIKEQRQYDYDVTI
+806 
-821 LSAEGKSISSFQEA
+821 
-835 GIDSRM
+835 
-841 VYSSNVNNLKYYQAF
+841 
-856 QGEKI
+856 
-861 LIAANNDKQNKE
+861 
-873 YVSTINEA
+873 
-881 AKALKSKGAITS
+881 
-893 IVVPSE
+893 
-899 GEDFNE
+899 
-905 MLKNKGATAVKELMI
+905 EL
-920 PEIMKL
+920 L
-926 INTQN
+926 
-931 VKTESEQVVKTDIA
+931 
-945 QKIGLR
+945 
-951 R
+951 

>member
-1 MRIGIEMAIQFA
+1 MAIQFT
-13 RTEFLR
+13 RIEFLS
-19 RSEGCDSCRKAAY
+19 RSKGGDSCRKAAY
-32 NARTIVKNEQTKI
+32 NARTIVKNKQTGIK
-45 RYNFSRKEDNVYH
+45 YNFSRKKDNVYH
-58 TVLIPAYV
+58 TVLIPDYV
-66 NQKFKNI
+66 KQEFKNI
-73 QTLMNEVERTAKNQK
+73 QTLMNEVERTAKK
-88 NSQLLKDIVIALPDE
+88 DNSQLLKDIVIALPDE

-116 QIVDA
+116 QIVDE
-121 MEWVQN
+121 MEWVQK
-127 GLGVQID
+127 GIGVQID
-134 IHKPQI
+134 IHKPQT
-140 GDKNWHVHILVTMR
+140 GDKNWHVHILLTMR

-210 VKDTSKVPGK
+210 VDEKSKVPGK

-340 KSDIESLANVTEEQK
+340 KSDIEGLANVSEEQK

-386 YKLATNRGQK
+386 HELATNRGQK

-583 TLKGTEYER
+583 TLQGTEYRR
-592 SIDGRK
+592 SIAGRK
-598 KSYMAGDRIVFQKSD
+598 ESYMAGDRIVFQKSY

-628 VNKNEFVAKT
+628 VSKNEFIAKT
-638 DAGKEV
+638 DTGKEV
-644 SFDPSKIQFKH
+644 SFDPSEIQFKH
-655 GYASTIYK
+655 GYASTVYK
-663 AQGASI
+663 VQGVSI
-669 KNVYVLHNGVSNISS
+669 KDVYVLHNGVSNISS

-689 TRHIE
+689 TRHIK
-694 SLQLYCNKKA
+694 SLKLYCNNEA
-704 TVSIN
+704 TKSIN

-715 SRPND
+715 SRPNE

-731 DLEKARTK
+731 DLEKERTK
-739 TTVFSKVFS
+739 PTVFST
-748 KVENWFKSIIND
+748 VENWFKSIIND

-766 VNEEYYHFTAKPEQ
+766 VNEEYYHFTAKPEE
-780 EAKVEKVQQENSIK
+780 EAKVEKVQL
-794 QCTTKDISTPLF
+794 KDISTPLF

-821 LSAEGKSISSFQEA
+821 LSAEGKTISSFQEI

-841 VYSSNVNNLKYYQAF
+841 VYSSNVNNLKYYQPF

-873 YVSTINEA
+873 YASTINEA

>member
-1 MRIGIEMAIQFA
+1 MAIQFT
-13 RTEFLR
+13 RIEFLT
-19 RSEGCDSCRKAAY
+19 RSKGGDSCRKAAY
-32 NARTIVKNEQTKI
+32 NARTIVENEKTGIK
-45 RYNFSRKEDNVYH
+45 YNFSRKKDNVYH
-58 TVLIPAYV
+58 TVLIPDYI
-66 NQKFKNI
+66 NQEFKNI

-109 HRIELTH
+109 HRIEITH

-134 IHKPQI
+134 IHKPHT
-140 GDKNWHVHILVTMR
+140 GDKNWHAHILLTIR

-166 AVDLNPKIITV
+166 AVDLNPKIITLS

-187 EMIHER
+187 EMIHEI
-193 VKEIINAYFAKL
+193 VKDIINAYFAKL

-210 VKDTSKVPGK
+210 VDEISEVPGE
-220 HIGRIRNLI
+220 HMGRIKIRSLI
-229 NEVVNENELRK
+229 NKVVNENELRK

-259 YKSIFTKQDVE
+259 YKSIFTKQDIE
-270 KAVKDIPDP
+270 KAVKDIPDL

-325 NKINNQVYYNDIYNL
+325 NKINDQVYYNDIYNL
-340 KSDIESLANVTEEQK
+340 KSDIEGLANVSEEQK

-386 YKLATNRGQK
+386 HKLATNRRQK
-396 VIGLAPTHKAVSELK
+396 VIGLAPTHKAVSELR

-421 KGFLYNRKKIF
+421 KGFLYNRKKNF
-432 MKGSLIVVD
+432 MQGSLIVVD

-460 NYCQLI
+460 NNCQLI

-477 ERGGMFEMLSNNFGS
+477 ERGGMFEMLSNIFGS
-492 HVLID
+492 HVLVN
-497 IRRQSE
+497 IRRQSK

-519 SGITLLRQ
+519 SCITLLRQ
-527 NKCVKFDN
+527 NKCVRFDN
-535 TLQDSISKLIYDWS
+535 TLQDSMSKLIYNWS

-583 TLKGTEYER
+583 TLQGTEYRR
-592 SIDGRK
+592 SIAGRK
-598 KSYMAGDRIVFQKSD
+598 ESYMAGDRIVFQKSD

-644 SFDPSKIQFKH
+644 SFDSVKYNLNMAMQ
-655 GYASTIYK
+655 
-663 AQGASI
+663 
-669 KNVYVLHNGVSNISS
+669 VLFI
-684 SYVAM
+684 
-689 TRHIE
+689 R
-694 SLQLYCNKKA
+694 L
-704 TVSIN
+704 
-709 SLINQL
+709 
-715 SRPND
+715 R
-720 KSASITLKTAH
+720 
-731 DLEKARTK
+731 
-739 TTVFSKVFS
+739 
-748 KVENWFKSIIND
+748 
-760 INDRSH
+760 
-766 VNEEYYHFTAKPEQ
+766 
-780 EAKVEKVQQENSIK
+780 
-794 QCTTKDISTPLF
+794 
-806 MHIKEQRQYDYDVTI
+806 
-821 LSAEGKSISSFQEA
+821 
-835 GIDSRM
+835 
-841 VYSSNVNNLKYYQAF
+841 
-856 QGEKI
+856 
-861 LIAANNDKQNKE
+861 
-873 YVSTINEA
+873 
-881 AKALKSKGAITS
+881 
-893 IVVPSE
+893 
-899 GEDFNE
+899 
-905 MLKNKGATAVKELMI
+905 EL
-920 PEIMKL
+920 L
-926 INTQN
+926 
-931 VKTESEQVVKTDIA
+931 
-945 QKIGLR
+945 
-951 R
+951 

>member
-1 MRIGIEMAIQFA
+1 MAIQFT
-13 RTEFLR
+13 RIEFLS
-19 RSEGCDSCRKAAY
+19 RSTGGDSCRKAAY
-32 NARTIVKNEQTKI
+32 NARTIVKNENTGIK
-45 RYNFSRKEDNVYH
+45 YNFSRKKDNVYH
-58 TVLIPAYV
+58 TVLIPDYV
-66 NQKFKNI
+66 HQDFKNI
-73 QTLMNEVERTAKNQK
+73 QTLMNEVERTAKK
-88 NSQLLKDIVIALPDE
+88 DNSQLLKDIVIALPDE

-116 QIVDA
+116 QIVDE
-121 MEWVQN
+121 MEWVQK
-127 GLGVQID
+127 GIGVQID
-134 IHKPQI
+134 IHKPQT
-140 GDKNWHVHILVTMR
+140 GDKNWHVHILLTMR

-166 AVDLNPKIITV
+166 AVDLNPKIITLS

-193 VKEIINAYFAKL
+193 VKEIINAFFAKL

-220 HIGRIRNLI
+220 HIGPRRIRNLI

-340 KSDIESLANVTEEQK
+340 KSDIEGLANVSEEQK

-379 SYVLIKA
+379 SYVLAKA

-396 VIGLAPTHKAVSELK
+396 VIGLAPTHKAVSELR

-535 TLQDSISKLIYDWS
+535 TLQDSINKLIYDWS

-583 TLKGTEYER
+583 TLKGTEYRR
-592 SIDGRK
+592 SIAGRK
-598 KSYMAGDRIVFQKSD
+598 ESYMAGDRIVFQKSD

-669 KNVYVLHNGVSNISS
+669 KDVYVLHNGVSNISS

-731 DLEKARTK
+731 DLEKERTK

-766 VNEEYYHFTAKPEQ
+766 VNEEYYHFTAKPDQ
-780 EAKVEKVQQENSIK
+780 EAKVEKVQL
-794 QCTTKDISTPLF
+794 KDISTPLF
-806 MHIKEQRQYDYDVTI
+806 MQIKEQRQYDYDVTI
-821 LSAEGKSISSFQEA
+821 LSAEGKAISSFQKA

-841 VYSSNVNNLKYYQAF
+841 VYSSNVNNLKYYQPF

-861 LIAANNDKQNKE
+861 LIAANNYKQNKE

-881 AKALKSKGAITS
+881 AKVLTSKGAITS